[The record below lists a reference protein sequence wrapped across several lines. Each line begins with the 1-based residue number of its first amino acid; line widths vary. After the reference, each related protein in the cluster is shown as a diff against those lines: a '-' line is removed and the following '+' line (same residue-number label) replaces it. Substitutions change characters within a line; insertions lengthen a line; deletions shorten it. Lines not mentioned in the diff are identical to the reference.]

1 MAAMV
6 SVLKG
11 FRDFAFKEDLIA
23 AAVGL
28 VMALATFQLIQA
40 IVSGLLTPLIAA
52 IIGEHSFF
60 SLTFTIGEAE
70 FGYGAVINELI
81 TFVGTAAVVYFLVVV
96 PYKHYQD
103 RRGAPAETRP
113 CPECTSSISVA
124 AKRCPHCTSPVVPA
138 APPA

>member
-1 MAAMV
+1 MA
-6 SVLKG
+6 SLLKG

-40 IVSGLLTPLIAA
+40 IVGGLLTPLIAA
-52 IIGEHSFF
+52 IIGEPSFYT
-60 SLTFTIGEAE
+60 LTFTIGDAE
-70 FGYGAVINELI
+70 FGYGAVIENAIVFL
-81 TFVGTAAVVYFLVVV
+81 GTAATVYFLVVL

-103 RRGAPAETRP
+103 RRGAPVNTRP

-124 AKRCPHCTSPVVPA
+124 AKRCPHCTAPVAPA
-138 APPA
+138 APAA